1 MKIDNFALTM
11 FQSCPAKYDLRM
23 RQGWTARRRSAA
35 LGFGGALHEGLAEW
49 YKTHDKVKALEAI
62 NKHWPHNTPTD
73 DYRNL
78 EKCVTVMIDYLRHYP
93 SEMWNVVG
101 FPENPMVECTFT
113 LDTGLTLEDG
123 EPIEY
128 GGIFDGLIE
137 MNGVVY
143 VLEHKSTSQMGP
155 SYFNQFKPNN
165 QVTGYVWA
173 AQHLSGGRVGGAL
186 INAIGVYKS
195 SPTKFERT
203 ITSRSNE
210 EIEEWLKNV
219 RNTCQMIRDCEK
231 RGVWPLHT
239 PSCVQYGLCE
249 FHSVHSLSSAKTRE
263 RLLEQDYVRE
273 PWSFEQRDDVKE
285 AT

>member
-35 LGFGGALHEGLAEW
+35 LGFGGALHEGLAAW
-49 YKTHDKVKALEAI
+49 YRTHDKVKALEAI
-62 NKHWPHNTPTD
+62 HNFWPANVPTD
-73 DYRNL
+73 DYRNKA
-78 EKCVTVMIDYLRHYP
+78 KCVEVMIEYLRHYP

-101 FPENPMVECTFT
+101 FPDNPMIECTFT

-143 VLEHKSTSQMGP
+143 VLEHKSTSQLGAT
-155 SYFNQFKPNN
+155 YFNQFKPNN

-203 ITSRSNE
+203 ITSRSSE
-210 EIEEWLKNV
+210 EIDEWLKNV

-273 PWSFEQRDDVKE
+273 PWSFEQRDDTKE
-285 AT
+285 PS